1 MVQTKKIRY
10 IIATGAAWLL
20 VWVFTQGIFM
30 SDILTHLPG
39 DLNANYTTATAW
51 ILAVALV
58 CFVVMSSYRKRILTR
73 SKLLWLY
80 AIPATLLVF
89 LPSHYSLTLSL
100 LVYVFMIL
108 VTVFWQDYLTFG
120 LLQSHLATKVS
131 ENAAAIITAFLFILG
146 HIVFFLND
154 PFDPQLVLIAV
165 AGFIFAFSRRFTGTV
180 YIANVIHLSF
190 YLM

>member
-51 ILAVALV
+51 VLAVALV

-108 VTVFWQDYLTFG
+108 VTVFWQDCMPNMETWKRLIR
-120 LLQSHLATKVS
+120 SS
-131 ENAAAIITAFLFILG
+131 G
-146 HIVFFLND
+146 HW
-154 PFDPQLVLIAV
+154 
-165 AGFIFAFSRRFTGTV
+165 TGGGPLRKTW
-180 YIANVIHLSF
+180 LCW
-190 YLM
+190 